1 MSTVKKK
8 KKNRVD
14 FKLQVIARDVIAS
27 TKIAANIFPVVDL
40 PEL

>member
-8 KKNRVD
+8 KKKRID
-14 FKLQVIARDVIAS
+14 FKLQVIARDVM
-27 TKIAANIFPVVDL
+27 TFKKLAANIFPVVDL

>member
-14 FKLQVIARDVIAS
+14 FKLQVIARYVMAL